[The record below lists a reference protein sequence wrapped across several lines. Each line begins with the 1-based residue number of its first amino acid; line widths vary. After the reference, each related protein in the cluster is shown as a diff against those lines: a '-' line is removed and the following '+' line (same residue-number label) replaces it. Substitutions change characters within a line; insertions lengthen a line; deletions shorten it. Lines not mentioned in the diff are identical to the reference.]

1 MAQTQILVVEDE
13 SIVAEDIKRSLQML
27 GYVVPS
33 IVSTGEMAIKKVEEL
48 HPDLVMMDI
57 MLKGKMDGIEAA
69 GQIHAKYNIPIV
81 YLTAFSDD
89 KILERAKVT
98 EPLGYIIKPFKER
111 ELYITIEMALF
122 KHDVQKKLKESKEFY
137 ESILEGIVTGVWVTD
152 GNDVIIF
159 ANRGMNAVAGIN
171 PQQLLGTRIDDFQ
184 EFFKP
189 YYLRAKESIQPFHYQ
204 AVPFRIPNENPRYQS
219 GWLIPRIKDGKFN
232 GMICT
237 VESIHTQAG

>member
-1 MAQTQILVVEDE
+1 MARTQILVVEDE
-13 SIVAEDIKRSLQML
+13 SIVAEDIKKSLEIL
-27 GYVVPS
+27 GYEVPC
-33 IVSTGEMAIKKVEEL
+33 IVSTGEKALKKVEEMP
-48 HPDLVMMDI
+48 PDLVMMDI

-69 GQIHAKYNIPIV
+69 GQIHTRYNIPVV
-81 YLTAFSDD
+81 YLTAYSDEN
-89 KILERAKVT
+89 ILDRAKIT
-98 EPLGYIIKPFKER
+98 EPFGYIIKPFKER

-122 KHDVQKKLKESKEFY
+122 KHKIHNELKECKELY

-152 GNDVIIF
+152 RNDVIKY
-159 ANRGMNAVAGIN
+159 ANNGMNTIAGID
-171 PQQLLGTRIDDFQ
+171 PKMLVGTKIDDFQ

-189 YYLRAKESIQPFHYQ
+189 YYLRAKDSLQPFNYQ

-237 VESIHTQAG
+237 VESIHTQA